1 MFKKLLAISLT
12 LIYSIN
18 SNAEEHFLYRVDT
31 RSPNYIFTYGFTPLG
46 DNRSV
51 LQHVRGTSCRGTGDS
66 MYISTT
72 GDYYW
77 ARNYAYR
84 LSGNLA
90 QDPFAIDANVY
101 IYRIRHTPAFYEA
114 SRVLTRLSQGSTSSS
129 ITRQALG
136 AIPTARDQAE
146 WIIEGAVSPLDIN
159 SAVQIHYRQLIE
171 GSDQP
176 RILLNPSYSYD
187 TSRSGISYAD
197 SIPRSHEDPTVSA
210 LYLRLAPRNIINTC
224 FSGLLWCA
232 HIKNSDDRFLSKGE
246 PTYCPSENISMI
258 NTPPLSSDINRTLFI
273 RN

>member
-1 MFKKLLAISLT
+1 MIKKFLAMSII

-31 RSPNYIFTYGFTPLG
+31 RSPSYIFTFGFISLG

-51 LQHVRGTSCRGTGDS
+51 LQHVRGTSCRGTGDT
-66 MYISTT
+66 MYISAT

-101 IYRIRHTPAFYEA
+101 IYRIRHTPAFYET

-129 ITRQALG
+129 ITRQARN
-136 AIPTARDQAE
+136 AISTARDQAE
-146 WIIEGAVSPLDIN
+146 WIIEGSISPLDIN
-159 SAVQIHYRQLIE
+159 SAVQIHYRQLTE

-176 RILLNPSYSYD
+176 RILLNPSYSND
-187 TSRSGISYAD
+187 TNRGGVSYAD
-197 SIPRSHEDPTVSA
+197 SVPQSNEDPTVSA
-210 LYLRLAPRNIINTC
+210 FYLRLAPRNIINTC

-232 HIKNSDDRFLSKGE
+232 HTKNNDDRFLSKGE

-258 NTPPLSSDINRTLFI
+258 NSPPLSSDINRTLFI
-273 RN
+273 RD